1 MPTWTITDTTTDETL
16 TIDTDAEDF
25 EEELL
30 GFLDLPDTDD
40 RIATATRALIDYLHA
55 PHGQNAWAADYLD
68 LTIEQDEGEE
78 PLWTRIL
85 EQAPAHLTRER
96 AETITRKRD
105 AAQALTDTGG
115 PDSDF
120 IRLAYIQR
128 IKGARA
134 AQSVAQAAQ
143 TAWDQ
148 APEGRKAASANKV
161 LVAGFADTWQVA
173 RERVEAE
180 RQAIAEGRRIP
191 GRLLQA
197 VRTSMGLDQSE
208 LADALAVSLDTVR
221 NWERGRTLINEG
233 ASADVWGM
241 WREWLADTK
250 ARISSWDLMTLDKD
264 EDLARMRVM
273 LILADGDP
281 VTLS

>member
-1 MPTWTITDTTTDETL
+1 MTTWTITDNPTGNAL
-16 TIDTDAEDF
+16 TIDPSEDGF

-30 GFLDLPDTDD
+30 GFLDLD
-40 RIATATRALIDYLHA
+40 RSDELATAARALIAYLQA
-55 PHGQNAWAADYLD
+55 PSGQTAWAADYLD
-68 LTIEQDEGEE
+68 LTIEQDEDEE

-85 EQAPAHLTRER
+85 KRAPDHLTRDR

-105 AAQALTDTGG
+105 IAQALSDTGG
-115 PDSDF
+115 PDSDS

-128 IKGARA
+128 TLGYWAT
-134 AQSVAQAAQ
+134 SSLVAEIQ
-143 TAWDQ
+143 TAWDE
-148 APEGRKAASANKV
+148 APEGRKSARANKV
-161 LVAGFADTWQVA
+161 LVAGFTRAWQTA

-197 VRTSMGLDQSE
+197 VRTSMGLDQDE
-208 LADALAVSLDTVR
+208 LADALAVSEDTVR

-233 ASADVWGM
+233 ASAEVWDM
-241 WREWLADTK
+241 WRDWLADTK
-250 ARISSWDLMTLDKD
+250 SRISTWDLMTLDKD

-281 VTLS
+281 VTLA

>member
-1 MPTWTITDTTTDETL
+1 MRWTITDNPTGNTL
-16 TIDTDAEDF
+16 TIDPSEGGF

-30 GFLDLPDTDD
+30 GFLDLPDTDELND
-40 RIATATRALIDYLHA
+40 AARALISYLQA
-55 PHGQNAWAADYLD
+55 PTGQTAWAADYLD
-68 LTIEQDEGEE
+68 LTLEQDETEE

-85 EQAPAHLTRER
+85 AHAPAHLTRER

-128 IKGARA
+128 TLGYRA
-134 AQSVAQAAQ
+134 AASLVAEIQ

-148 APEGRKAASANKV
+148 APEGRKSARANKI
-161 LVAGFADTWQVA
+161 LVAGFTRAWQTA

-197 VRTSMGLDQSE
+197 VRTSMGMDQDQ
-208 LADALAVSLDTVR
+208 LADALAVSVDTVR
-221 NWERGRTLINEG
+221 NWERGKTLINEG
-233 ASADVWGM
+233 ASAEVWGM
-241 WREWLADTK
+241 WREWLADAK
-250 ARISSWDLMTLDKD
+250 SRIRTGKIPTLDKD

-281 VTLS
+281 ATLA